1 MLTPAST
8 LKRSTTKFIVAPTPT
23 KRAVWI
29 PAVTVLWEMRVPLR
43 ATVRE
48 EILVLFG
55 PYILYNTGVLE
66 NDRRYAA
73 MEGPWGPLMEDNIC
87 ASGCRRARNA
97 GKTVTAKVE
106 IAIKIG
112 GLCQE

>member
-1 MLTPAST
+1 M
-8 LKRSTTKFIVAPTPT
+8 
-23 KRAVWI
+23 
-29 PAVTVLWEMRVPLR
+29 TVLWEMHVPLR
-43 ATVRE
+43 VTVRE

-55 PYILYNTGVLE
+55 PYILYNIGMLE

-73 MEGPWGPLMEDNIC
+73 MEGPWDPFMEDNIC

-106 IAIKIG
+106 IARKIG